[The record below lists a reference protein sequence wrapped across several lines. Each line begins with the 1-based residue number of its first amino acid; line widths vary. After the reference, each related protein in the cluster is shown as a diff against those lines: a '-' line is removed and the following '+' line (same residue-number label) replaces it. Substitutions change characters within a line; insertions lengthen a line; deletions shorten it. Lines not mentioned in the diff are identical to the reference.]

1 MFPWLWFWSPQ
12 FHFPWSGSV
21 RQRIDPITNWFFDS
35 IPPAAGDG
43 QIEKRAFEVASY
55 GRQLGLIIEVL
66 VEVAA
71 KQAPLSPDAA
81 GSLERLKA
89 IQTAIEKIKR
99 DERRGDGV
107 GER

>member
-12 FHFPWSGSV
+12 IHLPLSGSV
-21 RQRIDPITNWFFDS
+21 RQRIDPNWFFDS
-35 IPPAAGDG
+35 IPPAAGEG
-43 QIEKRAFEVASY
+43 RIEKRAFEVASY
-55 GRQLGLIIEVL
+55 GRQLGPTIGV

-71 KQAPLSPDAA
+71 KQAPLSLEAA
-81 GSLERLKA
+81 ASLERLKA

-99 DERRGDGV
+99 DERARDAR

>member
-12 FHFPWSGSV
+12 IHFPLSGSV
-21 RQRIDPITNWFFDS
+21 RQRIDPNWFFDS

-43 QIEKRAFEVASY
+43 QIEKRAFDVASY

-71 KQAPLSPDAA
+71 KQAPLSPEAA
-81 GSLERLKA
+81 ASLERLKA

-99 DERRGDGV
+99 DERARLAPA
-107 GER
+107 ER